1 MSSCLL
7 NMTSYKYDNNSVA
20 TELIQLFF
28 LGGGGKSK
36 YFDQK
41 NNTSL
46 IWAVKTDKTYNLCPA
61 KIEGHLV
68 GFL

>member
-1 MSSCLL
+1 MIITQSLRSLY
-7 NMTSYKYDNNSVA
+7 NF
-20 TELIQLFF
+20 FF

-41 NNTSL
+41 NSTSL
-46 IWAVKTDKTYNLCPA
+46 IWAVMTAKTYNLCPI